1 MDESKNIAK
10 TYDPKQVEERLY
22 ENWMEKGYLQQIKA
36 RSLIQ

>member
-22 ENWMEKGYLQQIKA
+22 QDWMEKGYFTPKIDKNK
-36 RSLIQ
+36 